1 MATLT
6 RLFQWE
12 VEGDTLILTP
22 RMDLHDR
29 ELPRIEE
36 TRRDILN
43 FLAKTPT
50 KNVIIDFRATNY
62 FWSSAARLFL
72 RVKKEV
78 YLRKGRMVLCN
89 VSQPL
94 NKILHHPKL
103 HRQWPICS
111 SREKAVKAIRAP
123 HSARNEQ
130 RATARDANESR
141 ESRS

>member
-29 ELPRIEE
+29 DHQQIEE

-43 FLAKTPT
+43 FLAQTPT
-50 KNVIIDFRATNY
+50 KNVIIDCHSTNY

-72 RVKKEV
+72 RIKKEIH
-78 YLRKGRMVLCN
+78 LRNGRMVLCN
-89 VSQPL
+89 VPQPL

-111 SREKAVKAIRAP
+111 SREKAVEAIRGP
-123 HSARNEQ
+123 HSAWNEQ
-130 RATARDANESR
+130 RATSRDAKESR
-141 ESRS
+141 KSR